1 MKQEWIYSYRLS
13 DRIILGLSSRHTKAK
28 YFWVQP
34 NQNKFFD
41 YISFIADC
49 RPLACDHLNLG
60 LELRIYTIQCNRNS
74 NFLNQG
80 LYDCYQKMNEPL
92 SFPPCFGSADCIF
105 YPHLKLSSY
114 EFGSKRKKNKERTTS
129 RNPPS
134 WSRVGYLYVT
144 RIIEHD
150 LFLF

>member
-13 DRIILGLSSRHTKAK
+13 DRIILGLSSRYTKAK

-80 LYDCYQKMNEPL
+80 LYDCYQKMNDPYLSPL
-92 SFPPCFGSADCIF
+92 VLDQQIAYFILIWSCQVMNLARREKKIKKEQHPGILPP
-105 YPHLKLSSY
+105 
-114 EFGSKRKKNKERTTS
+114 E
-129 RNPPS
+129 
-134 WSRVGYLYVT
+134 VG
-144 RIIEHD
+144 
-150 LFLF
+150 